1 MTRCYC
7 CSWNA
12 LKIIDLALSKISF
25 KILSWCIFLKSC
37 YYRVTGVIR
46 LWLEGSVVPTF
57 RSWPTK
63 SLLFQSLDLSYS
75 RHCQDYMVG
84 VMWTNVHL
92 ELGGNCW
99 AYLYSWANPRFDWCF
114 WLQSIM
120 KSNLLDSH
128 FTARICRWLKAAF
141 YMVHLPCFLLWC
153 LSKSKSIP
161 SSEKKKEV

>member
-1 MTRCYC
+1 MY
-7 CSWNA
+7 
-12 LKIIDLALSKISF
+12 
-25 KILSWCIFLKSC
+25 FLKSC

-120 KSNLLDSH
+120 KCNLLDSH

-141 YMVHLPCFLLWC
+141 YMVRLLCFLLWC
-153 LSKSKSIP
+153 LSKSKSIL
-161 SSEKKKEV
+161 SSEEKKKVV